1 MVTNS
6 SLAVGLDVGC
16 RVRCVI
22 CLLENSRLRFL
33 GYGEAPAPGWVRS
46 RIADHHLISGAI
58 RKAVSEAEALA
69 QVSAEAAV
77 VGMGGAA
84 VQSDNHRGL
93 YDMGRPRLLEAGDL
107 DYAVRRAIQL
117 RLEDHKGLLQVCPQD
132 FIVDGRPGFRKPLSV
147 KCSRLEANVRVI
159 TADIQDYE
167 FLISAVHQAHL
178 AVDECIFEGVAAAYA
193 SILPK
198 EREHGVA
205 VVDIGAQS
213 TEVAVYDGE
222 ALVAATGIPL
232 GGDHFTR
239 DLACCLTTSYEDA
252 EMLKV
257 DYGCALL
264 GLTGDNN
271 LVEIPSPDGRPP
283 REATRRQV
291 NVILEARGAEL
302 FEYVRD
308 EIVQAG
314 MDKALME
321 GVVLCGGGAKLPGL
335 CDLAERVLNC
345 QSRNGLAIGI
355 RNWPD
360 EINNTEWTVAAGLSM
375 YSARLT
381 LRRERRRRVP
391 GIVGMVVR

>member
-1 MVTNS
+1 MTKS

-33 GYGEAPAPGWVRS
+33 GYGEAPAQGWVRS
-46 RIADHHLISGAI
+46 RVADHHLISEAI

-69 QVSAEAAV
+69 QVSAEGAV

-84 VQSDNHRGL
+84 VQSENHCGV
-93 YDMGRPRLLEAGDL
+93 YDMGRPRLLEPGDL
-107 DYAVRRAIQL
+107 DYAVERAMNL
-117 RLEDHKGLLQVCPQD
+117 RLEDHKRLLQVCPQD
-132 FIVDGRPGFRKPLSV
+132 FVVNGRPGFRKPLNV

-167 FLISAVHQAHL
+167 FLLSAVHQAHL
-178 AVDECIFEGVAAAYA
+178 AVEECIFEGVAAAYA
-193 SILPK
+193 CILPK

-213 TEVAVYDGE
+213 TEIAVYDGE
-222 ALVAATGIPL
+222 ALVAATGIPV

-239 DLACCLTTSYEDA
+239 DLAWCLTTSYEDA

-291 NVILEARGAEL
+291 NEILEARGEEL

-308 EIVQAG
+308 EIAQAG

-335 CDLAERVLNC
+335 CDLAERILNC
-345 QSRNGLAIGI
+345 QTRNGLAIGI

-375 YSARLT
+375 YSARLA

-391 GIVGMVVR
+391 SIVGMVVR